1 MAPRGDYRVTVD
13 PKESDMNVVR
23 AVARALT
30 GSAYAVLGYDAFRNP
45 GGRPQLASPTLD
57 TIRSVVPLPED
68 DELLVR
74 ANGATQTVA
83 GTTLA
88 LGILP
93 RTSALALA
101 GSLVPTTFAGHAFW
115 RIDDPAQSKA
125 QRVQF
130 LKNSALLGGLLLVAL
145 DRD

>member
-1 MAPRGDYRVTVD
+1 
-13 PKESDMNVVR
+13 MNLVR

-45 GGRPQLASPTLD
+45 GGRPDTAASTLNA
-57 TIRSVVPLPED
+57 IRSVVPLPAD

-74 ANGATQTVA
+74 VNAATQTVA
-83 GTTLA
+83 GTTLG
-88 LGILP
+88 LGIFP
-93 RTSALALA
+93 RASALALA

-115 RIDDPAQSKA
+115 KIDDPAQCKA

-130 LKNSALLGGLLLVAL
+130 VKNSALLGGLLLVAL